1 MKGIKKLKRWCAF
14 TLALL
19 ITAGSLLTTSQ
30 SVTSNVMA
38 DSNSSATERVTN
50 FISLAAG
57 KETQDLDS
65 SLTFTKD
72 ELRFLGVY
80 ISNFYIPFGTE
91 LGTSDAD
98 VNTQTST
105 DIKAALQTSL
115 NFSDDMTEVITENV
129 MGLSRSNCQQLE
141 FRVSKDYHK
150 DYQSVS
156 NFSLNYFNFLR
167 LMLGETT
174 AVFEGYQNL
183 EDKKLKKEEPVIYKD
198 IREGVYT
205 YGYFGYMNNGEFTPM
220 FDCCINGT
228 KSTPSMYSFY
238 QCLASVDVQKGY
250 GTSFFDF
257 TKDEASDDSTLAD
270 MLKDMNNDDI
280 YKMSAYG
287 TTINVDCFGNIVLKG
302 GNHQYVAVPGCMN
315 PYTWVSVDSDGNDT
329 YKAGTCYNMVSFQ
342 GLGLSDTG
350 NFVESDTAVGKDTKD
365 PNIKSITIS
374 DDLMTTQ
381 LAKIQEDYG
390 GAWEDFW
397 SSSRNPEG
405 YTLRALRGSTD
416 TKLSA
421 NIGFG
426 WGDSDYY
433 KLAQSAELGFK
444 SANKNDYSYY
454 ASIDGGLSNPDFT
467 ACNVGKRIAC
477 WDLYKRSTSTEV
489 RVLDN
494 FIFIDNLGAFGFD
507 NTQSE
512 ISYSAIQMEHYLDDS
527 GASPNQLFAN
537 WGKDAANGFTNM
549 YKDIQSGKMNTTV
562 TAEDSAIV
570 GTYTT
575 YAIAGLYENTAES
588 KKATIGFLG
597 FRLNTDG
604 LVPISNDPISLPSSV
619 TDNIIDTS
627 IRNWIYYILHPTKGA
642 DYVRTLIKTKTN
654 AILVGWHN
662 DMVGTNSVGATTGT
676 TLYRS
681 NTGYVTTPDLSE
693 MQWTSSL
700 INFYNNLIPF
710 LIVMMIVTMLFAYI
724 TGVMSLQRCLFGVV
738 IFACFLLTPVNLI
751 NGVVSMSNRATQNIY
766 GEKFT
771 YWALIQQESYA
782 DALDTAASGG
792 SYSNYLK
799 TLYATNSDVYS
810 NQGSDSVILKWQAPK
825 KMASL
830 MLSSEDTSLLSNLSS
845 TNLLSSVLNDNAYS
859 GESYLDGENSYMYR
873 SYTDI
878 GNFSRFIYNG
888 INIGNQSSRRS
899 LSSAYLSNVDSA
911 LKSTLQNMGTTYSND
926 RNSGY
931 TNKNGD
937 GSTNTSSELRT
948 IVPLTSSMYNDAI
961 GKRGTVKDLSIADFV
976 GINQGVFNFSV
987 EMFNNSS
994 EDYITNLLNNASEA
1008 SKADL
1013 ETYLNG
1019 YSDSDLTGLAS
1030 YSLMSESPFYYYS
1043 WNLYDMGMSTG
1054 ANASNG
1060 YKTLL
1065 LGQDDGG
1072 FFYNTSGN
1080 GELKDFMDM
1089 KSLFTYVIPYL
1100 KQGNDLV
1107 KEWDGIYGV
1116 FVYEGVPTE
1125 EGHWNDTDIKNST
1138 ELSQKYWHN
1147 LNVARLY
1154 EIYTPWVDL
1163 MYDCDYAKPEKIS
1176 SMGET
1181 YVISDPIN
1189 PASYPSER
1197 PMVFSES
1204 EMVDY
1209 GLTKG
1214 DLTTVERKIIEC
1226 NQGMEERMYE
1236 LLNYYNFSDLT
1247 LNTAAAINCT
1257 FEFNTTF
1264 SESGLFSDNI
1274 NLYPQSFEI
1283 ADFSYDAFLRFII
1296 ANTIGEDMTS
1306 QRDFYAELVNNS
1318 SWTTALVMLLLDI
1331 VSQYIL
1337 PAFKIFFL
1345 IAVFVSSILLILVT
1359 SFKVDPEQ
1367 KFIGRLIKGLFA
1379 PMLFFLVVT
1388 IGFAWVISLFM
1399 GTGNNAVTQTNTL
1412 SIQMGDPVVVMLA
1425 MLASDIICVL
1435 LYFKIC
1441 KGIISSIKKDFKS
1454 VVNYVEGVFG
1464 GAASL
1469 LGGAI
1474 MGKVLGKGISGSSG
1488 GTSGMSSSGQ
1498 SINESGTGRASTRA
1512 TKRANSKW
1520 AEDRQDN
1527 VQGEDSTRMNDSKRS
1542 TFKENTEKKED
1553 AKTTEKKKDG
1563 INEKLSKGMKKMSAD
1578 SDLKRERTD
1587 NKVKDSGINKK

>member
-1 MKGIKKLKRWCAF
+1 MKRFKKLKRWGAF

-19 ITAGSLLTTSQ
+19 ITASSLLTTSQ

-38 DSNSSATERVTN
+38 DSDSSATERVTN

-65 SLTFTKD
+65 SMTLTKD

-91 LGTSDAD
+91 LGTSDTD
-98 VNTQTST
+98 VNTQTSE
-105 DIKAALQTSL
+105 DIKTALQKSL
-115 NFSDDMTEVITENV
+115 NFSDDMAEVITENV
-129 MGLSRSNCQQLE
+129 MGLSRSNCEELE
-141 FRVSKDYHK
+141 FRVSEKYHK
-150 DYQSVS
+150 DYKPVI
-156 NFSLNYFNFLR
+156 NFNPNYFNFLR

-174 AVFEGYQNL
+174 TVFEGYQL
-183 EDKKLKKEEPVIYKD
+183 MEDESRDMIEPKIYKD
-198 IREGVYT
+198 IRDGVYT
-205 YGYFGYMNNGEFTPM
+205 YGYFGYMNNGEFIPM
-220 FDCCINGT
+220 FDCCLNGT
-228 KSTPSMYSFY
+228 KSTPSMYAFY
-238 QCLASVDVQKGY
+238 QCLASVDVEKGY
-250 GTSFFDF
+250 GFSFFDF
-257 TKDEASDDSTLAD
+257 TKEEAKDDETLAD
-270 MLKDMNNDDI
+270 MLKDMNDNDI

-287 TTINVDCFGNIVLKG
+287 TTINVDCFGNIILKG

-315 PYTWVSVDSDGNDT
+315 PYTWRSVDSDGKDT

-342 GLGLSDTG
+342 GLGLADTG
-350 NFVESDTAVGKDTKD
+350 KFVESDTAVDKDTKD
-365 PNIKSITIS
+365 PNIRSITIS
-374 DDLMTTQ
+374 DDLMTGQ
-381 LAKIQEDYG
+381 LAKIQEEYG
-390 GAWEDFW
+390 TWED
-397 SSSRNPEG
+397 SLINSTRNTSG

-426 WGDSDYY
+426 LGDSEYY
-433 KLAQSAELGFK
+433 ELAQSAERGFT
-444 SANKNDYSYY
+444 SANRHDYSYY
-454 ASIDGGLSNPDFT
+454 GSINGGLSDSDFT
-467 ACNVGKRIAC
+467 AVCVGLRIAC
-477 WDLYKRSTSTEV
+477 WDLYTRSESTQV

-512 ISYSAIQMEHYLDDS
+512 ISYNAIHMEHYLDDS
-527 GASPNQLFAN
+527 GESPKQLFAN
-537 WGKDAANGFTNM
+537 WGEDAANGFTSM
-549 YKDIQSGKMNTTV
+549 YEDIQSGRMNTTI
-562 TAEDSAIV
+562 TADDSAIV
-570 GTYTT
+570 GVYTT
-575 YAIAGLYENTAES
+575 YALSGLYKDTAES
-588 KKATIGFLG
+588 KKATIGRLG
-597 FRLNTDG
+597 FRLNADG
-604 LVPISNDPISLPSSV
+604 LISISNDPIALPSSV
-619 TDNIIDTS
+619 TDNIIDKS
-627 IRNWIYYILHPTKGA
+627 IRNWIYYILHPTKGS
-642 DYVRTLIKTKTN
+642 DYLRTLIKTKTS

-700 INFYNNLIPF
+700 IAFYNNLIPF
-710 LIVMMIVTMLFAYI
+710 LIIMMIVTMLFAYI
-724 TGVMSLQRCLFGVV
+724 TGVMSFQRCLFGVV
-738 IFACFLLTPVNLI
+738 IFSCFLLTPVNLI
-751 NGVVSMSNRATQNIY
+751 NGVVSVSNRVTQNIY

-782 DALDTAASGG
+782 DALDTAASGD

-810 NQGSDSVILKWQAPK
+810 NQGSDSITLKWQAPK

-845 TNLLSSVLNDNAYS
+845 TRLLSSVLNNNAYS
-859 GESYLDGENSYMYR
+859 GESYLEGKSPYMYR
-873 SYTDI
+873 SYTDL

-888 INIGNQSSRRS
+888 INIGNQTSRRS
-899 LSSAYLSNVDSA
+899 LSSAYLTNVDST
-911 LKSTLQNMGTTYSND
+911 LKSTLLDMGTTYSQD
-926 RNSGY
+926 RALGY

-937 GSTNTSSELRT
+937 DSTSTSSELRT
-948 IVPLTSSMYNDAI
+948 VVPLTSSMYNDAI
-961 GKRGTVKDLSIADFV
+961 GKRGTVKDLSIDDFV
-976 GINQGVFNFSV
+976 GINQGAFNFSV
-987 EMFNNSS
+987 AMFNNSS
-994 EDYITNLLNNASEA
+994 EDYTTNLLNNASEA
-1008 SKADL
+1008 SKEDL
-1013 ETYLNG
+1013 EAYLNN
-1019 YSDSDLTGLAS
+1019 YSDSDLTGLAA

-1043 WNLYDMGMSTG
+1043 WNLYDMGMSTS

-1107 KEWDGIYGV
+1107 KEWDDVYGV

-1125 EGHWNDTDIKNST
+1125 EGHWDDTDIQNST

-1154 EIYTPWVDL
+1154 EVYTPWVDL
-1163 MYDCDYAKPEKIS
+1163 MYDCDYAKPERVS
-1176 SMGET
+1176 SVGEY

-1189 PASYPSER
+1189 PASYPPER

-1204 EMVDY
+1204 EMADY

-1283 ADFSYDAFLRFII
+1283 ADFSYDAFLRFIL
-1296 ANTIGEDMTS
+1296 ANTIGEGMTS
-1306 QRDFYAELVNNS
+1306 QGDFYADLVNNS

-1345 IAVFVSSILLILVT
+1345 IAVFISSILLILVT

-1367 KFIGRLIKGLFA
+1367 KFIGRLIKGLFV
-1379 PMLFFLVVT
+1379 PMLLFLAVT

-1399 GTGNNAVTQTNTL
+1399 GTGNSAVTQTNTL

-1425 MLASDIICVL
+1425 MLALDIICVI

-1441 KGIISSIKKDFKS
+1441 KGIISDIKKDFKS
-1454 VVNYVEGVFG
+1454 VVNSVGGIFG
-1464 GAASL
+1464 GAVSL

-1474 MGKVLGKGISGSSG
+1474 MGKALGKGTSGNSSG
-1488 GTSGMSSSGQ
+1488 TSSSGQ
-1498 SINESGTGRASTRA
+1498 SVSENGTGRASARA

-1527 VQGEDSTRMNDSKRS
+1527 VQGQDSTRMNDSKRN
-1542 TFKENTEKKED
+1542 TFKENPEKKED
-1553 AKTTEKKKDG
+1553 AKTTEKKKG
-1563 INEKLSKGMKKMSAD
+1563 EINEKLTQGMEKMSD
-1578 SDLKRERTD
+1578 KSNLKRERTE
-1587 NKVKDSGINKK
+1587 KKDEINEK